1 MAKNEGETMTM
12 RDKALI
18 KKLKEDIMSLETQN
32 YLLRRVLDSI
42 KMKVDKALAHK
53 FGRGLQ

>member
-1 MAKNEGETMTM
+1 MTM